1 VSTRYPYCYDIAA
14 KLTTLSPWTTTHEQ
28 LTDEEKN
35 NSGVTEVSIVD
46 RKLKNNIKLT
56 RQLVKDLIRISVGI
70 EHIDDIIVDF
80 EQSFKA
86 ASATT
91 TSGETKAPEVGAKE
105 TEAPN
110 AP

>member
-1 VSTRYPYCYDIAA
+1 MN
-14 KLTTLSPWTTTHEQ
+14 Q
-28 LTDEEKN
+28 
-35 NSGVTEVSIVD
+35 
-46 RKLKNNIKLT
+46 KLKNDMKLT

-70 EHIDDIIVDF
+70 EHIDDIIADF

-86 ASATT
+86 ASAST

-105 TEAPN
+105 TEAPT